1 MSPKDQRAHSGRRT
15 AIAVIA
21 AYALVLQAMLL
32 AFAAGLHPVP
42 AHGGGGA
49 ALAVMCNPTGS
60 GVPDQPARHDAG
72 SLCCIVGCAAH
83 GAAAPAATLAGFG
96 ERSWERPLR
105 ASAPRSPNAPRRA
118 ALPVGARAP
127 PVVS

>member
-42 AHGGGGA
+42 AHADGRD
-49 ALAVMCNPTGS
+49 ALAAMCAIT
-60 GVPDQPARHDAG
+60 DAG
-72 SLCCIVGCAAH
+72 APEQPLGHDPNSLCCVLGCAAH
-83 GAAAPAATLAGFG
+83 GAATPTATLAALG
-96 ERSWERPLR
+96 ERSWERPVR
-105 ASAPRSPNAPRRA
+105 ASAPRFADAPRRA

-127 PVVS
+127 PVVT